1 MIFNKGEKNMSIE
14 AGDFR
19 TGLTLLIDG
28 NIYQVLDFMHVKP
41 GKGAAI
47 LKTKLRNLRTGSIL
61 ERNFNTTTKFEQAI
75 IEKKEVQFSYVDG
88 DTYNF
93 MDSETYE
100 MYEIDKSVI
109 GFAKNFLVE
118 GNTVIIKFFESEVL
132 GLDLPST
139 VTLTVTETTGAVA
152 GNTASTATKDA
163 KVETGLVVKVPL
175 FIKEGDKIIIF
186 TDDGKY
192 NGRA

>member
-1 MIFNKGEKNMSIE
+1 MSIE

-100 MYEIDKSVI
+100 MYEIDKSII